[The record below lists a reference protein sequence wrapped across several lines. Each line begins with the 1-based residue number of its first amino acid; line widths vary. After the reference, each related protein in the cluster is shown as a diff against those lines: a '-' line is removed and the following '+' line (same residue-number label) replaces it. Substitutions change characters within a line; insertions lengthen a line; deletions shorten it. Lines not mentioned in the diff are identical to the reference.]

1 MQAEILTGPER
12 RRRWSAEEKARI
24 VAETRTPGARV
35 SDVARRHGVS
45 RGLLYTWRRET
56 CAAALPDLVPI
67 VMEISGGP
75 PGSLPIAG
83 SPAREPARKSRALV
97 REPEGMIEI
106 SLAGDVRVMVRG
118 RVDPKALQAV
128 LTALRRA

>member
-24 VAETRTPGARV
+24 VAETRMPGARV
-35 SDVARRHGVS
+35 ADVARRHGVS
-45 RGLLYTWRRET
+45 RGLLYTWRRE
-56 CAAALPDLVPI
+56 ADGAALPDLVPI

-83 SPAREPARKSRALV
+83 SPSCEPVRKSTALV
-97 REPEGMIEI
+97 REPEGVIEI

>member
-1 MQAEILTGPER
+1 MRAEILTGPER

-35 SDVARRHGVS
+35 ADVARRHGVS
-45 RGLLYTWRRET
+45 RGLLYTWRRE
-56 CAAALPDLVPI
+56 ADGAALPDLVPI

-75 PGSLPIAG
+75 SGSLPIAG
-83 SPAREPARKSRALV
+83 SPAREPARKSTAPV
-97 REPEGMIEI
+97 REPEGVIEI
-106 SLAGDVRVMVRG
+106 TLAGDVRVMVRG

-128 LTALRRA
+128 LTALRRT

>member
-24 VAETRTPGARV
+24 IAETMTPGTRV
-35 SDVARRHGVS
+35 ADVARRHGIS
-45 RGLLYTWRRET
+45 RGLLYMWRRE
-56 CAAALPDLVPI
+56 AAGAALPDLVPV
-67 VMEISGGP
+67 VMEIAGES
-75 PGSLPIAG
+75 GSLPVAG
-83 SPAREPARKSRALV
+83 SSAREQVRKSTALV
-97 REPEGMIEI
+97 REPAGLIEI